1 MDDFQIP
8 NEESTA
14 SGPPSALNG
23 ALHLLRKESF
33 LHVWGLM
40 SNFLVKDVCTVFFH
54 TTIYQEIQQNIY
66 MKRIIIEGSKIL
78 LDIDLKIILFGT
90 LKIMSN
96 VAKNISIF

>member
-14 SGPPSALNG
+14 SGPPSALIG

-33 LHVWGLM
+33 LRVWGLT
-40 SNFLVKDVCTVFFH
+40 SNFLIKDVCTVFFFY

-66 MKRIIIEGSKIL
+66 MKRIIL
-78 LDIDLKIILFGT
+78 LRDLKFCWI
-90 LKIMSN
+90 
-96 VAKNISIF
+96 